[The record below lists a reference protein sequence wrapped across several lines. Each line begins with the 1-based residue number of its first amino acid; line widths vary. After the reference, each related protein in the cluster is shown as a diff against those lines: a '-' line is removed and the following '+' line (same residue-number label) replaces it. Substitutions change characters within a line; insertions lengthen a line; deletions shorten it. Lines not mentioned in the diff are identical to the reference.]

1 MWWFSK
7 KSLMTAQFGE
17 VNTTTPQEKE
27 IELEKEFLE
36 SGIPGFDDAIGNGL
50 PIGNIYLLCG
60 HFANGS
66 DIFVQ
71 QVLNKRITSNDKV
84 AYYTV
89 EQSSNDTIDAMK
101 LYGMDIKEYVNNN
114 SWMFFRMLHTSLKN
128 VSAVIPK
135 VSTEQQ
141 ISFDNISILM
151 KHFQEKAEEGFNT
164 CINFSPL
171 MRNFSLKEIS
181 NFLFFMQN
189 VVRAT
194 GGIHFVL
201 INEDEHNPINTIN
214 TNTLTSFGQFGGLKI
229 DTLGTEGDPMGI
241 PNIFFVVSSIVNDPD
256 PDSNTAPHYTIV
268 NTAEV
273 ATQTFYVALHNS
285 SPNVVIPSDTKLVIN
300 IPAAFEIVNAN
311 LLDDG
316 FDKPPLAPDD
326 PISIAFDD
334 DSIQLTYNLTNDLAA
349 GGYARLGITVNTP
362 TLSTDSVYIFHSYAY
377 GLVENGAATKQS
389 QIGSVAEFGIRICKS
404 GGCG

>member
-1 MWWFSK
+1 
-7 KSLMTAQFGE
+7 MTAQFGE
-17 VNTTTPQEKE
+17 VNTTTPQEEKT
-27 IELEKEFLE
+27 ELEKEFLE

-71 QVLNKRITSNDKV
+71 QVLNKRITSKDKV

-141 ISFDNISILM
+141 ISFDDISILM

-164 CINFSPL
+164 CINFSSL

-201 INEDEHNPINTIN
+201 INEDEHKPSDIS
-214 TNTLTSFGQFGGLKI
+214 TLKNMADTVFNFSGEIRGL
-229 DTLGTEGDPMGI
+229 DL
-241 PNIFFVVSSIVNDPD
+241 
-256 PDSNTAPHYTIV
+256 
-268 NTAEV
+268 EV
-273 ATQTFYVALHNS
+273 ALT
-285 SPNVVIPSDTKLVIN
+285 
-300 IPAAFEIVNAN
+300 
-311 LLDDG
+311 
-316 FDKPPLAPDD
+316 
-326 PISIAFDD
+326 
-334 DSIQLTYNLTNDLAA
+334 IQKIKDIFPKVRIL
-349 GGYARLGITVNTP
+349 RFTVK
-362 TLSTDSVYIFHSYAY
+362 
-377 GLVENGAATKQS
+377 ENGLIT
-389 QIGSVAEFGIRICKS
+389 ETIRRVK
-404 GGCG
+404 